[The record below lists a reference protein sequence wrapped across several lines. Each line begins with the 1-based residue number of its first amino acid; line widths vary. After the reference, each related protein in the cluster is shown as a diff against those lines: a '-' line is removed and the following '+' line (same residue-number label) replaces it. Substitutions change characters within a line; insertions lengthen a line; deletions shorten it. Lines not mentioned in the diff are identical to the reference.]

1 MKFFRSLKSKKARQ
15 GSLDS
20 LRKLVSSYKQQKL
33 MAKVNLKMKQ
43 QQIGHFVDNSIYKGS
58 KDFIDEDRFDI
69 F

>member
-1 MKFFRSLKSKKARQ
+1 
-15 GSLDS
+15 
-20 LRKLVSSYKQQKL
+20 